1 MTRHIK
7 HIQIKFGFENVS
19 MSILVFLKPPY
30 STGDKTGTK
39 KVFKVLTL
47 LSANLGELKKR

>member
-1 MTRHIK
+1 
-7 HIQIKFGFENVS
+7 